1 MKLIELKCP
10 NCGSTIEIDSASES
24 ANCSFCGTSF
34 AVDDEVLHIQYD
46 NAKQAGY
53 DFEKGRQEAINE
65 GANENKKEE
74 KKKKSPLR
82 ETLEFLLPI
91 IIALI
96 VAMLLKTFVFAN
108 AVVPTGSMLNT
119 IQEGDRV
126 IASRIEYNWS
136 DPERYDIII
145 FKAPDEVAKGN
156 EKEFYVKRIIG
167 LPGET
172 ITIVNG
178 VVYIADASGNTQQAR
193 DEFITACTPTGNF
206 GPYVVPE
213 DSYFVMG
220 DNRESS
226 IDSRYWLTTNYVKR
240 DLIIGK
246 VKFRY
251 YPFNTFGKLDNF
263 E

>member
-1 MKLIELKCP
+1 MKCEKCKSK
-10 NCGSTIEIDSASES
+10 N
-24 ANCSFCGTSF
+24 N
-34 AVDDEVLHIQYD
+34 
-46 NAKQAGY
+46 
-53 DFEKGRQEAINE
+53 
-65 GANENKKEE
+65 KEE
-74 KKKKSPLR
+74 NGKFICEDCGAEFEIKKNSPLK
-82 ETLEFLLPI
+82 ETLDFLLPI

-178 VVYIADASGNTQQAR
+178 VVYIADANGNTQQAR

>member
-1 MKLIELKCP
+1 MKCEKCKSK
-10 NCGSTIEIDSASES
+10 NI
-24 ANCSFCGTSF
+24 
-34 AVDDEVLHIQYD
+34 
-46 NAKQAGY
+46 
-53 DFEKGRQEAINE
+53 
-65 GANENKKEE
+65 KEE
-74 KKKKSPLR
+74 NGKFICEDCGAEFEIKKNSPLK
-82 ETLEFLLPI
+82 ETLDFLLPI

-178 VVYIADASGNTQQAR
+178 VVYIADANGNTQQAR